1 MYTYW
6 NSWGSVYELIFKLV
20 LLFVNLIHS
29 NYKKCK
35 KNKKNP
41 MKYSQNWEKSPN
53 IFVEDT
59 IIYLWWFWMHAVFTM
74 RIIWKKINIWL
85 LGKGW

>member
-35 KNKKNP
+35 KNLKKPNEIFS
-41 MKYSQNWEKSPN
+41 KLGEKS
-53 IFVEDT
+53 
-59 IIYLWWFWMHAVFTM
+59 
-74 RIIWKKINIWL
+74 
-85 LGKGW
+85 